1 VPNVLISDGGVYL
14 VEVLGNVDGSD
25 VGRYDVGYGRDVFLQ
40 WRI

>member
-14 VEVLGNVDGSD
+14 VEVLGDVDGSD
-25 VGRYDVGYGRDVFLQ
+25 VGRYDVGYVRDAFLQ

>member
-1 VPNVLISDGGVYL
+1 VPNVLISDGGVYF

-25 VGRYDVGYGRDVFLQ
+25 VGRYDVGYGGDVFLQ